1 LPITWRQVSLSF
13 LQTKLETST
22 DEVFRMMVQFV
33 ILTRRYR
40 RFRESVRHGHSI
52 AIESLYN
59 CFTPIWLA
67 TGKHHYFEICLTQM
81 EELYRI
87 IPFEILQ
94 IVREDRTF
102 PLHKGK
108 DKRGK

>member
-1 LPITWRQVSLSF
+1 
-13 LQTKLETST
+13 
-22 DEVFRMMVQFV
+22 
-33 ILTRRYR
+33 
-40 RFRESVRHGHSI
+40 VRHGDSI

-81 EELYRI
+81 EELYPI

-94 IVREDRTF
+94 IVRENRTV

-108 DKRGK
+108 DKWGKRMVHWALDQIIELIQHKFKLMEQETSQGQLSMTTTVTMMK